1 MLAKKLIM
9 YSSLHLIIK
18 YVKYLWMS
26 SNGNGHG
33 VHSPF
38 VYNFIKEVLNKQID
52 NHKLDAIE
60 LYRKELLQN
69 REMVNVWD
77 RGAGSR
83 QSANSMRSVQQIAKV
98 ALKPKKYSV
107 LLHKIAVYYKPSVIL
122 EMGTSLGITTSY
134 LAASNTHAKVVTM
147 EGAPSVA
154 NIAKNTFSRLGISNV
169 EIIEGDFD
177 DTLPSYL
184 KSIDQLGIAYV
195 DGNHRYEPTINYF
208 NQLLEKANDHS
219 ILIFDDIHW
228 SEEMEKAWEE
238 IKQHPHVTLTI
249 DLFFIGLVF
258 VRQAQ
263 KEKEHFVIR
272 Y

>member
-1 MLAKKLIM
+1 MLAKKLVM
-9 YSSLHLIIK
+9 YSSFHLIIK

-26 SNGNGHG
+26 SNGKGHG

-38 VYNFIKEVLNKQID
+38 VYSFIKEVLNKQAA

-69 REMVNVWD
+69 SEKVNVWD

-83 QSANSMRSVQQIAKV
+83 QSAENMRSVQQIAKV
-98 ALKPKKYSV
+98 ALKPRKYSL
-107 LLHKIAVYYKPSVIL
+107 LLHKIVSFYKPTEIL
-122 EMGTSLGITTSY
+122 EMGTSLGITTCY
-134 LAASNTHAKVVTM
+134 LAAANVNTKVVTM

-154 NIAKNTFSRLGISNV
+154 TIAKNTFSKLGYANV
-169 EIIEGDFD
+169 EIVEGDFD
-177 DTLPSYL
+177 ETLPSYL

-195 DGNHRYEPTINYF
+195 DGNHRYEPTMNYF
-208 NQLLEKANDHS
+208 KQLLEKANDHS

-238 IKQHPHVTLTI
+238 IKQNGHVTLTI

-258 VRQAQ
+258 IRQAQ
-263 KEKEHFVIR
+263 KEKEHFIIR

>member
-1 MLAKKLIM
+1 
-9 YSSLHLIIK
+9 
-18 YVKYLWMS
+18 MS
-26 SNGNGHG
+26 SNGKGHG

-38 VYNFIKEVLNKQID
+38 VYLFIKEVLNKKA
-52 NHKLDAIE
+52 NHHKLDAIE

-69 REMVNVWD
+69 NEMVDVWD

-83 QSANSMRSVQQIAKV
+83 QSAKSMRSVQQIAKV
-98 ALKPKKYSV
+98 AIKPKKYSL
-107 LLHKIAVYYKPSVIL
+107 LLHKIATYYKPSEIL
-122 EMGTSLGITTSY
+122 EMGTSLGITTCY
-134 LAASNTHAKVVTM
+134 LAASNNNTKVVTM

-154 NIAKNTFSRLGISNV
+154 SKAKNTFSRLGMSNV
-169 EIIEGDFD
+169 EMIEGDFD
-177 DTLPSYL
+177 ETLPSYL

-195 DGNHRYEPTINYF
+195 DGNHRYAPTINYF
-208 NQLLEKANDHS
+208 KQLLEKAGDQS
-219 ILIFDDIHW
+219 IIIFDDIHW
-228 SEEMEKAWEE
+228 SKEMEKAWEE
-238 IKQHPHVTLTI
+238 IKQDAQVTLTI

>member
-1 MLAKKLIM
+1 
-9 YSSLHLIIK
+9 
-18 YVKYLWMS
+18 MS
-26 SNGNGHG
+26 SNGKGHG
-33 VHSPF
+33 IHSPF
-38 VYNFIKEVLNKQID
+38 VYSFIKEVLNKQVA

-69 REMVNVWD
+69 SEMVNVWD

-83 QSANSMRSVQQIAKV
+83 QSFDNMRSVKQIAKI
-98 ALKPKKYSV
+98 ALKPKKYSL
-107 LLHKIAVYYKPSVIL
+107 LLHKIIAHYKPNEIL
-122 EMGTSLGITTSY
+122 EMGTSLGITTCY
-134 LAASNTHAKVVTM
+134 LAAANNHTKVVTM

-154 NIAKNTFSRLGISNV
+154 LFAKKTFSTLGFTNV
-169 EIIEGDFD
+169 NMIEGDFD
-177 DTLPSYL
+177 ETLPAYL
-184 KSIDQLGIAYV
+184 KSIDKLGIAYV
-195 DGNHRYEPTINYF
+195 DGNHRYAPTINYF
-208 NQLLEKANDHS
+208 KQLLEKVNEHS

-238 IKQHPHVTLTI
+238 IKQDSHVTLTI

-258 VRQAQ
+258 VRQGQ

>member
-1 MLAKKLIM
+1 
-9 YSSLHLIIK
+9 
-18 YVKYLWMS
+18 MS
-26 SNGNGHG
+26 SNGRGHG

-38 VYNFIKEVLNKQID
+38 VYHFIKQVLNKQVA
-52 NHKLDAIE
+52 NYQLDDIE

-69 REMVNVWD
+69 SEMVKVWD

-83 QSANSMRSVQQIAKV
+83 QSVDSMRSIQQIAKV
-98 ALKPKKYSV
+98 ALKPKKYS
-107 LLHKIAVYYKPSVIL
+107 LLLYKIAAYYKPSEIL
-122 EMGTSLGITTSY
+122 EMGTSLGITTCY
-134 LAASNTHAKVVTM
+134 LAAADNNANVVTM

-154 NIAKNTFSRLGISNV
+154 SIAKKTFSRLGITNV
-169 EIIEGDFD
+169 EMVEGDFD
-177 DTLPSYL
+177 ETLPCYL

-208 NQLLEKANDHS
+208 KQLLEKANDHS

-228 SEEMEKAWEE
+228 SDEMEKAWEE
-238 IKQHPHVTLTI
+238 IKQDAHVTLTI

-263 KEKEHFVIR
+263 KEKEHFAIR

>member
-1 MLAKKLIM
+1 
-9 YSSLHLIIK
+9 
-18 YVKYLWMS
+18 MS
-26 SNGNGHG
+26 SNGKGHG

-38 VYNFIKEVLNKQID
+38 VYLFIKEVLNKKA
-52 NHKLDAIE
+52 NHHKLDAIE

-69 REMVNVWD
+69 NEMVDVWD

-83 QSANSMRSVQQIAKV
+83 QSAKSMRSVQQIAKV
-98 ALKPKKYSV
+98 ALKPKKYSL
-107 LLHKIAVYYKPSVIL
+107 LLHKIATYYQPSVIL
-122 EMGTSLGITTSY
+122 EMGTSLGITTCY
-134 LAASNTHAKVVTM
+134 LAASNNNTKVVTM

-154 NIAKNTFSRLGISNV
+154 SKAKNTFSRLGMSNV
-169 EIIEGDFD
+169 EMIEGDFD
-177 DTLPSYL
+177 ETLPSYL

-195 DGNHRYEPTINYF
+195 DGNHRYAPTINYF
-208 NQLLEKANDHS
+208 KQLLEKAGDQS
-219 ILIFDDIHW
+219 IIIFDDIHW
-228 SEEMEKAWEE
+228 SKEMEKAWEE
-238 IKQHPHVTLTI
+238 IKQDAQVTLTI